1 MARRSI
7 WDDEDK
13 DQETAAN
20 NGGWGTQ
27 ADVDPSAPEVHP
39 ERPTTILDQLRTA
52 EPKIQ
57 TVRDRSWES
66 ENPPRTYRKVPK
78 QIRDTVN
85 EIAATYG
92 YNASQ
97 IAQAFLE
104 YALVCYSRNDFELE
118 LELDKNG
125 LTLMP
130 GGWSDEKKPIWAEST
145 WSSNPPK
152 KRKKHRR
159 KNGTPLY
166 KQRVHFRL
174 SPGLIAQ
181 IDEVCETQRG
191 PNGSLISR
199 TYHDGEVVARFLTFS
214 IEAYNAGN
222 LVLKEPEDAQLQK
235 CAD

>member
-7 WDDEDK
+7 WDDEEK
-13 DQETAAN
+13 DQEKAAN
-20 NGGWGTQ
+20 NGGWGAQ
-27 ADVDPSAPEVHP
+27 ADVDPSAPEDHP

-85 EIAATYG
+85 EFAATYG

-104 YALVCYSRNDFELE
+104 YALVCYHRNDFKLE
-118 LELDKNG
+118 LELDKSG

-130 GGWSDEKKPIWAEST
+130 GGWSDEQKPIWAENT

-152 KRKKHRR
+152 KKRHRR

-174 SPGLIAQ
+174 SSYLIEQ
-181 IDEVCETQRG
+181 IDEVCETQRTSD
-191 PNGSLISR
+191 GSLISR
-199 TYHDGEVVARFLTFS
+199 TYHDGEVVTRFLTFS

-222 LVLKEPEDAQLQK
+222 LALKEPEHA
-235 CAD
+235 

>member
-7 WDDEDK
+7 WDDEEK
-13 DQETAAN
+13 DQEKAAN
-20 NGGWGTQ
+20 NGGWGAQ
-27 ADVDPSAPEVHP
+27 ADVDQNAPDVQPDRP
-39 ERPTTILDQLRTA
+39 ETILDQLRTA

-57 TVRDRSWES
+57 MVRDRSWER
-66 ENPPRTYRKVPK
+66 ENPKKSYRKVPN
-78 QIRDTVN
+78 QVRDTVN

-104 YALVCYSRNDFELE
+104 YAMMCYHRDDFELE

-125 LTLMP
+125 LTLMR
-130 GGWSDEKKPIWAEST
+130 GGWSEEKKPIWAEST
-145 WSSNPPK
+145 WSSKPPK
-152 KRKKHRR
+152 KKKRRR
-159 KNGTPLY
+159 KNGMPLY

-174 SPGLIAQ
+174 SPDLIEQ

-191 PNGSLISR
+191 PNGSLIRR

-214 IEAYNAGN
+214 IEAYNTGN
-222 LVLKEPEDAQLQK
+222 LALKEPENA
-235 CAD
+235 